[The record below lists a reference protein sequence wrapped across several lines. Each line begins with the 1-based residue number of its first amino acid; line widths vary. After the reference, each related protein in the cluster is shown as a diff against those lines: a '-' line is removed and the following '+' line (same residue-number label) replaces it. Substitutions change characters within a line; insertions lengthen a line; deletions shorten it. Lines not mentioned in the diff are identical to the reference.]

1 MKVEIFD
8 VEHGQCA
15 MITCPPN
22 GKKLMVDAGHNT
34 GKWWPST
41 HFLGQHIEQ
50 LIVTNYDEDHTSD
63 IVGLLQYCQ
72 VKSILRNPSI
82 KAQHLKEM
90 KALTGGM
97 GNGVQRLHD

>member
-15 MITCPPN
+15 MISCPPN
-22 GKKLMVDAGHNT
+22 GKKLMIDAGHAS
-34 GKWWPST
+34 GKWWPSI
-41 HFLGQHIEQ
+41 HFLGQPIEQ

-63 IVGLLQYCQ
+63 VADVLNNCS

-82 KAQHLKEM
+82 KAQHLRRM
-90 KALTGGM
+90 KAAGGM
-97 GNGVQRLHD
+97 GMGIQRLHD